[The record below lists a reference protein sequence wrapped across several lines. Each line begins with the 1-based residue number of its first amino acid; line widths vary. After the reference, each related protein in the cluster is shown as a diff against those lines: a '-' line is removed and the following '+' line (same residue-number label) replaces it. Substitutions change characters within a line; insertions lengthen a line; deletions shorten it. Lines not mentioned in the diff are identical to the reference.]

1 LATVYLKSK
10 KHTINYTTRMDLIKP
25 ELGLLF
31 WMVVSFLIVFFL
43 LKKFAWKPILDMLK
57 ERETSIESALQA
69 AENAKFEMARLQANN
84 EQLIQEAKAER
95 DNILKAAREA
105 KENMISEAKDKATQE
120 ADRLIKIARE
130 NIHNEKMAAI
140 TDLKN
145 QVALLSVEIAE
156 KLIKAELANK
166 ESQKDLINKYLEE
179 AKLN

>member
-1 LATVYLKSK
+1 
-10 KHTINYTTRMDLIKP
+10 MDLIKP

-43 LKKFAWKPILDMLK
+43 LKKFAWTPILQMLK
-57 ERETSIESALQA
+57 ERETSIEAALQS
-69 AENAKFEMARLQANN
+69 AEKAKLEMARLQANN

-95 DNILKAAREA
+95 DAILKAARDA
-105 KENMISEAKDKATQE
+105 KELMISEAKTKATEE

-130 NIHNEKMAAI
+130 NINNEKMAAI

-145 QVALLSVEIAE
+145 QVANLSVEIAE

-166 ESQKDLINKYLEE
+166 ESQKDLINRYLEE

>member
-1 LATVYLKSK
+1 
-10 KHTINYTTRMDLIKP
+10 MDLIKP

-43 LKKFAWKPILDMLK
+43 LKKFAWTPILQMLK
-57 ERETSIESALQA
+57 ERETSIETALQS
-69 AENAKFEMARLQANN
+69 AEKAKLEMARLQANN

-95 DNILKAAREA
+95 DAILKAARDA
-105 KENMISEAKDKATQE
+105 KELMISEAKTKATEE

-130 NIHNEKMAAI
+130 NINNEKMAAI

-145 QVALLSVEIAE
+145 QVANLSVEIAE

-166 ESQKDLINKYLEE
+166 ESQKDLINRYLEE

>member
-1 LATVYLKSK
+1 
-10 KHTINYTTRMDLIKP
+10 MDLIKP

-31 WMVVSFLIVFFL
+31 WMVVSFLLVFFL
-43 LKKFAWKPILDMLK
+43 LKKFAWTPILEMLK
-57 ERETSIESALQA
+57 ERETSIENALQA
-69 AENAKFEMARLQANN
+69 AEKAKLEMARLQANN

-95 DNILKAAREA
+95 DAILKSARDA
-105 KENMISEAKDKATQE
+105 KEMMISEAKAKATEE

-130 NIHNEKMAAI
+130 NINNEKMAAI

-145 QVALLSVEIAE
+145 QVANLSVEIAE
-156 KLIKAELANK
+156 KLIKVELSNK

>member
-1 LATVYLKSK
+1 
-10 KHTINYTTRMDLIKP
+10 MDLIKP

-43 LKKFAWKPILDMLK
+43 LKKFAWTPILQMLK
-57 ERETSIESALQA
+57 ERETSIETALQS
-69 AENAKFEMARLQANN
+69 AEKAKLEMARLQANN

-95 DNILKAAREA
+95 DAILKAARDAKDQMIAEA
-105 KENMISEAKDKATQE
+105 KTKATEE

-130 NIHNEKMAAI
+130 NINNEKMAAI

-145 QVALLSVEIAE
+145 QVANLSVEIAE
-156 KLIKAELANK
+156 KLIKVELANK

>member
-1 LATVYLKSK
+1 
-10 KHTINYTTRMDLIKP
+10 MDLIKP

-43 LKKFAWKPILDMLK
+43 LKKFAWTPILQMLK
-57 ERETSIESALQA
+57 ERETSIETALQS
-69 AENAKFEMARLQANN
+69 AEKAKLEMARLQANN

-95 DNILKAAREA
+95 DAILKAARDA
-105 KENMISEAKDKATQE
+105 KELMISEAKTKATEE

-130 NIHNEKMAAI
+130 NINNEKMAAI
-140 TDLKN
+140 ADLKN
-145 QVALLSVEIAE
+145 QVANLSVEIAE

-166 ESQKDLINKYLEE
+166 ESQKDLINRYLEE

>member
-1 LATVYLKSK
+1 
-10 KHTINYTTRMDLIKP
+10 MDLIKP

-43 LKKFAWKPILDMLK
+43 LKKFAWTPILQMLK
-57 ERETSIESALQA
+57 ERETSIETALQS
-69 AENAKFEMARLQANN
+69 AEKAKLEMASLQANN

-95 DNILKAAREA
+95 DAILKAARDAKDQMIAEA
-105 KENMISEAKDKATQE
+105 KTKATEE

-130 NIHNEKMAAI
+130 NINNEKMAAI

-145 QVALLSVEIAE
+145 QVANLSVEIAE
-156 KLIKAELANK
+156 KLIKVELANK